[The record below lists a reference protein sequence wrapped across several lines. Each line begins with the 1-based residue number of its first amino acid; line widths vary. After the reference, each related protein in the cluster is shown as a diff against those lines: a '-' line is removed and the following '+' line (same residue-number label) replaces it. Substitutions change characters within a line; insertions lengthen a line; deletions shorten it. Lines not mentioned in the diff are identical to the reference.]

1 MLSAVVVAVT
11 VRQGSV
17 GLWRCTETVG
27 LHTFVQKSAIA
38 SHAGCAAR
46 ADPGKLTALGAR
58 RKPAFP
64 FDSISGVLILQ
75 HPTC

>member
-27 LHTFVQKSAIA
+27 LQKSAIA

-46 ADPGKLTALGAR
+46 ADPGKLTALGTR

-64 FDSISGVLILQ
+64 FDRVSGVLILQ